1 MLYVFSPGTFG
12 KEDENP
18 VDSFCF
24 VRMSVS
30 TTLFHWLSVTNSF
43 DHQGVGGLLLR
54 RWRCRC
60 SGKIVAVTSGR
71 LKIFPPSMCISS
83 DPQEFRPNVG
93 IFASLP
99 TDFAPK
105 FQLPFLGVLLHNF
118 TFGVVPLGTR
128 FHISTI
134 GDWGCLTNQ
143 PSAAE
148 TNCWWGKWWVDNY
161 QKKGCSVFRCVTIAL
176 SE

>member
-1 MLYVFSPGTFG
+1 MFLTWNLRKGRWKPSWFVLFFWGWVFQPHYSIDCQSPIRLTTRAWVGFFL
-12 KEDENP
+12 EDGG
-18 VDSFCF
+18 VDAQE
-24 VRMSVS
+24 R
-30 TTLFHWLSVTNSF
+30 LSLSLVAGWRFS
-43 DHQGVGGLLLR
+43 HQ
-54 RWRCRC
+54 
-60 SGKIVAVTSGR
+60 
-71 LKIFPPSMCISS
+71 SMRISS
-83 DPQEFRPNVG
+83 DPQKFRPNVG
-93 IFASLP
+93 IFASVP
-99 TDFAPK
+99 RKFAPK

-118 TFGVVPLGTR
+118 TFWVVPLGTR

-161 QKKGCSVFRCVTIAL
+161 QKKGRSVFRCVTIAL

>member
-1 MLYVFSPGTFG
+1 MKTQLIRFG
-12 KEDENP
+12 
-18 VDSFCF
+18 FL
-24 VRMSVS
+24 RMSVS
-30 TTLFHWLSVTNSF
+30 TTLFHRLSVYPTSF
-43 DHQGVGGLLLR
+43 DHQGVGGLLLG

-60 SGKIVAVTSGR
+60 SGKIVVVTSGR
-71 LKIFPPSMCISS
+71 LKIFPPIHVYFFR
-83 DPQEFRPNVG
+83 PAKKFRPNVG

-99 TDFAPK
+99 RKFAPK

-118 TFGVVPLGTR
+118 TFWVVPLGTR

-148 TNCWWGKWWVDNY
+148 TNCCRGKWWVDNY